1 MLEFWPDM
9 PQAWFI
15 FMESKFCVKNLSAEA
30 DKFDMVVSSFRKESL
45 LQVIDMLENPD
56 MGTLYTMLQGR
67 LLVAHEPPTFQ
78 RTELLHKMEPLGT
91 FRN

>member
-15 FMESKFCVKNLSAEA
+15 FMEIKFCVKNLSAEA
-30 DKFDMVVSSFRKESL
+30 DKL
-45 LQVIDMLENPD
+45 DMLENPD
-56 MGTLYTMLQGR
+56 TGTLYTMLQGR
-67 LLVAHEPPTFQ
+67 LLVAHEPPTLQ
-78 RTELLHKMEPLGT
+78 RTELLHKMEPLET